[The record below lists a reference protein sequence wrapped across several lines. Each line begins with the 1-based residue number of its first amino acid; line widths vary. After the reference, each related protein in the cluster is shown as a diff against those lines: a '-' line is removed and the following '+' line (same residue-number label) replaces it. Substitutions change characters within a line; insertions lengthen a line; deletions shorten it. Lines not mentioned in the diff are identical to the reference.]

1 MIQIGKIFADRYRI
15 IKEIG
20 RGGMANV
27 YQGEDT
33 FLGDRLV
40 AIKVLRSNFEN
51 DDIAIARFQ
60 REAFAMAELSH
71 PNIVGISDVGEF
83 ESQQYIVM
91 EFVDGMTLKIHQ
103 SKCTFSQ

>member
-33 FLGDRLV
+33 FLGNRQV
-40 AIKVLRSNFEN
+40 AIKEKLLLWLNFPIQTSSVFLMWAN
-51 DDIAIARFQ
+51 
-60 REAFAMAELSH
+60 
-71 PNIVGISDVGEF
+71 
-83 ESQQYIVM
+83 
-91 EFVDGMTLKIHQ
+91 LKINN
-103 SKCTFSQ
+103 TLLWNMLME

>member
-33 FLGDRLV
+33 FLGCNKS
-40 AIKVLRSNFEN
+40 A
-51 DDIAIARFQ
+51 
-60 REAFAMAELSH
+60 
-71 PNIVGISDVGEF
+71 
-83 ESQQYIVM
+83 
-91 EFVDGMTLKIHQ
+91 
-103 SKCTFSQ
+103 TFKF